1 MKKLLIALLTLVL
14 IVSVSACL
22 NDPFPPNETATATAT
37 PVPTFS
43 AQPTLMPAA
52 TDTPMPIETPT
63 PTPSPTA
70 TPQPTPTPLAPLD
83 ILSSGTNVYASGG
96 GQGTLAFDL
105 DSDGT
110 DDVITYSFLGYG
122 GPVPGGAIDLATP
135 YMTMMGYD
143 IYQCNLEINGQSI
156 IVQGEEMAGL
166 ILIGDIDAAD
176 GQYEIMIPEFGPS
189 GDPQTAFIAYS
200 GIAPFSIGKIYQ
212 NPFLNLKVDGSGEIM
227 GQNRGKKLHTWFYDA
242 KYQIDNGLIK
252 ETKENGMVLMNS
264 AITAKVDL
272 PLQISPVDATP
283 AFTLD
288 AGEHATITLTD
299 DDKWFC
305 VEKSG
310 GLKGWFEITGFY
322 SIGGVPATD
331 VFDGLSMAD

>member
-1 MKKLLIALLTLVL
+1 
-14 IVSVSACL
+14 
-22 NDPFPPNETATATAT
+22 
-37 PVPTFS
+37 
-43 AQPTLMPAA
+43 MPAA

-70 TPQPTPTPLAPLD
+70 TPQPTPTPLAPLNV
-83 ILSSGTNVYASGG
+83 LSSGTNVYASGG
-96 GQGTLAFDL
+96 IQGTIHFDL
-105 DSDGT
+105 DGDGAS
-110 DDVITYSFLGYG
+110 DVIDFHFLNYG
-122 GPVPGGAIDLATP
+122 GFVEPDSVNLSTP
-135 YMTMMGYD
+135 LSDMINFGF
-143 IYQCNLEINGQSI
+143 YQCNIEINGQPI
-156 IVQGEEMAGL
+156 IVQGKEMAGL
-166 ILIGDIDAAD
+166 ILIGDIDATD

-189 GDPQTAFIAYS
+189 GDPQTAFIAYNS
-200 GIAPFSIGKIYQ
+200 IAPFNIGKIYQ
-212 NPFLNLKVDGSGEIM
+212 NPFLNLKVDGSGEIA

-242 KYQIDNGLIK
+242 KYQLNSGLIK
-252 ETKENGMVLMNS
+252 EVKENGMVLMN
-264 AITAKVDL
+264 AAVTAKVDL

-331 VFDGLSMAD
+331 VLDGLSMAD